1 MMRRRHRANHLR
13 IWAGLAI
20 VLPLIL
26 LAALSLRQNG
36 PVDMPPVR
44 LSD

>member
-1 MMRRRHRANHLR
+1 MRRRHRTNHLR
-13 IWAGLAI
+13 IWASLAV

-26 LAALSLRQNG
+26 FAALSLRQNG
-36 PVDMPPVR
+36 PNEAPPIR